1 MFAPPPPSYT
11 AGVCPAPGLPEEE
24 RCLSVYVASVH
35 SRASA
40 LESQIITL
48 YNNKPA
54 DLMRGYRAAAS
65 LGLVASS
72 TKYSSERQC
81 MSEWLDSDISH
92 VRLVE

>member
-1 MFAPPPPSYT
+1 M
-11 AGVCPAPGLPEEE
+11 
-24 RCLSVYVASVH
+24 SVYVASVH
-35 SRASA
+35 RDGSRASA

-54 DLMRGYRAAAS
+54 GHLMRGYRAAAS